1 MLDLL
6 LNFLLLIALFVV
18 LGFSA
23 DIAVHN
29 IREIAK
35 ALKLKI
41 FVLGILLGLF
51 TTLPEM
57 SVGINASLEGVSA
70 LSMGN
75 IMGGV
80 IVLIGLILG
89 TSLILNK
96 KIGTE
101 ESLKTLLPASLV
113 ILSPFI
119 FGMDGKLGVFDG
131 ISMVLLY
138 AGLIFYLYH
147 LNRNRR
153 LDDQIAIIDKGK
165 MGRDLIYAI
174 FGVIAVMLTSNWIV
188 EISMTLLDKIQVSEL
203 FIGLMVFS
211 IGTNLPE
218 ITITLT
224 AWRKKTSELSL
235 SHLISSAFTNI
246 FVLGSLAILS
256 PITYETNIVYYI
268 LVIFVVIMISL
279 LFIFAK
285 TDKSLS
291 RREGFALFFVYIVF
305 VALNIWLA

>member
-1 MLDLL
+1 MISLL

-18 LGFSA
+18 LGFAA
-23 DIAVHN
+23 DVAVHN
-29 IREIAK
+29 IREIAR

-75 IMGGV
+75 IMGGIV
-80 IVLIGLILG
+80 VLIGLILA

-96 KIGTE
+96 KIKTD
-101 ESLKTLLPASLV
+101 ESLKSLLPASLV
-113 ILSPFI
+113 IISPFI
-119 FGMDGKLGVFDG
+119 FGMDGKLGIFDG
-131 ISMVLLY
+131 VSMIALY
-138 AGLIFYLYH
+138 SGLIYYLYH

-165 MGRDLIYAI
+165 MGRSIVYAI

-188 EISMTLLDKIQVSEL
+188 EISMNLLNKIQVSEL
-203 FIGLMVFS
+203 FIGLMIFS

-246 FVLGSLAILS
+246 FVLGSLSILS
-256 PITYETNIVYYI
+256 PISYETNTIYYI
-268 LVIFVVIMISL
+268 LLIFVVIMISL

-291 RREGFALFFVYIVF
+291 RKEGAALFMVYVIF